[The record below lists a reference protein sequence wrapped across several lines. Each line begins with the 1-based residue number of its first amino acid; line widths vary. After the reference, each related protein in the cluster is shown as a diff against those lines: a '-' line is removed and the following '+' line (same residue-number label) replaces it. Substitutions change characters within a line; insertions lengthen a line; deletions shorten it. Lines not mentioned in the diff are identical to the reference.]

1 MTLINDT
8 YKTIKNISE
17 GIYREKGSKFIA
29 IAFPI
34 ETEEEIKEKL
44 QELRKSYHDARH
56 HCYAYI
62 LGFDKSIYRIND
74 DGEPSGTAGRP
85 IYRQLLSHDV
95 TNILV
100 VVVRYFGGT
109 KLGVSGLINAY
120 KIATKEALAANEII
134 EKQVEEKYYIG
145 FNPINMNRVMRILK
159 SDDVKIIKHY
169 YDKQQIII
177 FQVRKRD
184 KKRVLT
190 LLSQI
195 EELNYKKENI

>member
-120 KIATKEALAANEII
+120 KMATKEALAANEII